1 MEITEVRVRKVY
13 GQDPNGRMKA
23 VASVTIDQQFVVHE
37 VRVVEGTNGLFVA
50 MPSRRGNDGT
60 FRDIAHPITSEA
72 RTKIQQAVLDAYGKW
87 EKKPTAAVAAP
98 GAGAGTATAEAQSS

>member
-1 MEITEVRVRKVY
+1 MEITEVRMRKVF
-13 GQDPNGRMKA
+13 GQDPAGKMKA

-37 VRVVEGTNGLFVA
+37 VRVVEGSNGLFVA

-72 RTKIQQAVLDAYGKW
+72 RTKIQKAVLDAYGKW
-87 EKKPTAAVAAP
+87 DKKA
-98 GAGAGTATAEAQSS
+98 TATTVVDTAPVAETGRAEPS